1 MSFQVVGQ
9 HPQRTGGGGKLIQ
22 GVVQTGARRRVLA
35 EQIIDAVEGSGGR
48 FGKRLDLAVD
58 VSGEVRDIS
67 QRCIELL
74 LDRSERALGLV
85 ECTVGG
91 GGESL
96 FLRKLVL
103 GIPAQASGKNLT
115 RPLMPSAPRPP
126 CVRAAPPHHRKL
138 GAGYAALP
146 QMARRDCSD
155 AYFVFPLALVPRTT
169 EKQCGLI
176 ATGD

>member
-1 MSFQVVGQ
+1 VLRRYIPKLNGKMRPLGIPAIADKLLQIGVSQILEAIYEQDFLGCSYGYRPGVGA
-9 HPQRTGGGGKLIQ
+9 L
-22 GVVQTGARRRVLA
+22 
-35 EQIIDAVEGSGGR
+35 DAVRDLSAALRSG
-48 FGKRLDLAVD
+48 
-58 VSGEVRDIS
+58 
-67 QRCIELL
+67 
-74 LDRSERALGLV
+74 RSLP
-85 ECTVGG
+85 

-96 FLRKLVL
+96 FLRTLVL

-126 CVRAAPPHHRKL
+126 CVRAAPPHNRRL

-155 AYFVFPLALVPRTT
+155 AYFVFPLAFVPRTT